1 MKTAERSQLTPELV
15 ARYPRPGMA
24 IPGRLRYT
32 PDAKFITYLF
42 SERGD
47 LVRDLWR
54 LELASGRTEHW
65 LSAPGEAVTEENIS
79 LEEAL
84 RRERLRL
91 RETGITEY
99 FWAEKANVMLLPL
112 RGELYRWTEGAVTRL
127 TGGGVIDPKITDDGR
142 RVFFVRDGDVWTI
155 ESDGDRR
162 LTTHPPGTTNGL
174 AEFVA
179 QEELDRLSGYWPSPK
194 GDLVA
199 FEQVDESHI
208 PIYPIVHQ
216 AKEPLQIE
224 EHRYPFAGAE
234 NARVKLGVVSVASG
248 ETTFIDL
255 GGDEGYV
262 ARVDWHPDGRLL
274 VQWLSRDWTRLELR
288 AFSLPPPVGARTIL
302 VENLEPWINLH
313 HDLRIVEATGEFT
326 WSSERSGFR
335 HLYLYAADGKLI
347 RQLTSGDWPA
357 EATVALDEKGRQ
369 LYFVGWRT
377 SPLERRLFGVSLDG
391 GEPEELTPEPGM
403 HGVLLAP
410 DFSSFVDVWDN
421 REHPPSITVRSMTGA
436 PQQVL
441 HESTRVDLDLQA
453 PELHSFRTRDG
464 VELHAAVYR
473 PTGRN
478 SPHPHAGSG
487 SLSPPPRAGEGQ
499 GGGKAPVIVEVYG
512 GPGPQMVNDSWAQ
525 TVDLRAQWLAQHG
538 FVVLK
543 VDNRGSAR
551 RGLAFEAPINRRMG
565 QIEVQDQVDGVR
577 WLGTLG
583 FADIGRVGIT
593 GWSYGGFM
601 TLMALFT
608 APDVFKAG
616 IAGAPVTFYQGYDTA
631 YTEKYMGTPADNPE
645 GYRLGSPLTYA
656 DQLGAPL
663 LVVHGMV
670 DENVHFR
677 HTARLMQALID
688 AGKPF
693 ESLIYPNERHMPR
706 SEKDRVDMER
716 CLLEF
721 FQRNL

>member
-1 MKTAERSQLTPELV
+1 MKTAERQQLTPELV

-24 IPGRLRYT
+24 IPGRLRYS
-32 PDAKFITYLF
+32 PDARVVTYLF
-42 SERGD
+42 SGRGD

-54 LELASGRTEHW
+54 LDMSSGRKEHW

-79 LEEAL
+79 REEVL

-112 RGELYRWTEGAVTRL
+112 RGDLYRWAEGKVARL
-127 TGGGVIDPKITDDGR
+127 TAGGVIDPKITDDGR
-142 RVFFVRDGDVWTI
+142 IVFFVRDGDVWTVDQAG
-155 ESDGDRR
+155 ERR
-162 LTTHPPGTTNGL
+162 LTSHPPGTTNGL

-179 QEELDRLSGYWPSPK
+179 QEELDRLSGYWPSPH

-216 AKEPLQIE
+216 GKAALEIE
-224 EHRYPFAGAE
+224 EHRYPFTGAE
-234 NARVKLGVVSVASG
+234 NARVKLGVVSVESG
-248 ETTFIDL
+248 ETTFMDL
-255 GGDEGYV
+255 GSGEGYV

-274 VQWLSRDWTRLELR
+274 VQWLSRDQTRLELL
-288 AFSLPPPVGARTIL
+288 AFSLPPPLGEGRVGAHPIL
-302 VENLEPWINLH
+302 VEKADPWVNLH
-313 HDLRIVEATGEFT
+313 HDLHTIEATGEFT
-326 WSSERSGFR
+326 WSSERTGFR
-335 HLYLYAADGKLI
+335 HLYLYAPDGKLI
-347 RQLTSGDWPA
+347 RQLTSGDWLA
-357 EATVALDEKGRQ
+357 EATIALDEKGRQ

-377 SPLERRLFGVSLDG
+377 SPLERHLFRVSLDC
-391 GEPEELTPEPGM
+391 GEPEQLTSEPGM
-403 HGVLLAP
+403 HGVVIAP
-410 DFSSFVDVWDN
+410 DFSSFVDVWDS
-421 REHPPSITVRSMTGA
+421 REHPPSITVRSMAGA
-436 PQQVL
+436 PQHVL
-441 HESTRVDLDLQA
+441 HEAAPNDLELRA
-453 PELHSFRTRDG
+453 PELHQFRTSDG

-473 PTGRN
+473 PAH
-478 SPHPHAGSG
+478 S
-487 SLSPPPRAGEGQ
+487 
-499 GGGKAPVIVEVYG
+499 GKAPMVVEVYG

-565 QIEVQDQVDGVR
+565 QIEVKDQVEGVR

-583 FADIGRVGIT
+583 FADTSRVGIY

-616 IAGAPVTFYQGYDTA
+616 IAGAPVTFYEGYDTA
-631 YTEKYMGTPADNPE
+631 YTERYMGTPQDNPE

-656 DQLGAPL
+656 DQLRAPL
-663 LVVHGMV
+663 LVVHGMI

-716 CLLEF
+716 RLLEF